1 MMLREYCPDALK
13 EEGVGKGGEE
23 RKGGS
28 IKWVKREDMNIVMG
42 NKEMR
47 EEN

>member
-1 MMLREYCPDALK
+1 MLREYCPDALK
-13 EEGVGKGGEE
+13 EEGVGKGE
-23 RKGGS
+23 RKGGG